1 MMPRISKINHAK
13 NGKTYITVRPEGAEY
28 IIVELD
34 THADEVKLN
43 GQNLIVK
50 LKGVK

>member
-1 MMPRISKINHAK
+1 MPRISKINHAD

-34 THADEVKLN
+34 NHADEVKLS
-43 GQNLIVK
+43 GQNLVVK
-50 LKGVK
+50 VNK